1 MLANNRTNVGSSMR
15 CAMSWNC
22 PHIESS
28 WKPRDLIPPTGT
40 IRVRTASASRA
51 IATTIS
57 GMEINNELPTP
68 TTLSSH
74 RPREAAVRTPNG
86 TEMSQVRN
94 IAVAVSKSVFFLE
107 GVRRCHQRF
116 GLRVIGT
123 RNHLRCRTLLHNS
136 PCRYDRNC
144 IRQVRHKRHVMGDE
158 EIGERMRCLK
168 VKQQVGNLR
177 LCREVE
183 ARKRFVQHQQFWLQR
198 ERPRD
203 GQSLSLPPAEF
214 HHRAV
219 CRVRRKA
226 NFAHHFLGT
235 APAILLAAAPLNQQ

>member
-1 MLANNRTNVGSSMR
+1 MVSGEICGLSRISSKKLPGAISVNN
-15 CAMSWNC
+15 
-22 PHIESS
+22 
-28 WKPRDLIPPTGT
+28 KQ
-40 IRVRTASASRA
+40 SAD
-51 IATTIS
+51 
-57 GMEINNELPTP
+57 TP
-68 TTLSSH
+68 TRSKPARNSL
-74 RPREAAVRTPNG
+74 RPRYFIGSLQAHP
-86 TEMSQVRN
+86 RN
-94 IAVAVSKSVFFLE
+94 FFGKRSPLPSA
-107 GVRRCHQRF
+107 
-116 GLRVIGT
+116 LWSPVIGT

-226 NFAHHFLGT
+226 NFAHYFLGT
-235 APAILLAAAPLNQQ
+235 RPAILLAAAPLNQ